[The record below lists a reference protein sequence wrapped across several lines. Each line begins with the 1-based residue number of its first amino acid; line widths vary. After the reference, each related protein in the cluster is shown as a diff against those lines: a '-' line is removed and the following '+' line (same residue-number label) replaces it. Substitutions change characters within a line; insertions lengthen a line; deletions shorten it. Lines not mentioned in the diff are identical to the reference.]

1 MRCLGGGER
10 EPRGAS
16 LSELTKT
23 LFRVFCCA
31 LCVFELLVGHT
42 TNMARPGNPEDR
54 RDRLAWALARVM
66 STRGYDGATVGEI
79 AKEAGLAAGL
89 VHYYYTDKRAIL
101 IHLLELIEKA
111 VESRIEHFSQNT
123 HTPQE
128 RVFAWIDAL
137 LSRGEGAHLEAV
149 RAWVFVGAE
158 ALRDKETHA
167 SFSQTLTK
175 LADQLFTR
183 MQAVVPDDTRKAQE
197 LTAAVMATVHG
208 YFLLAQTA
216 PELIPKGSAS
226 SMVRQFLQSS
236 WSNSKSDNPIVER
249 PTKRASRAK
258 PRS

>member
-1 MRCLGGGER
+1 MLFGPGECEPGGTLAQG
-10 EPRGAS
+10 
-16 LSELTKT
+16 LTKT
-23 LFRVFCCA
+23 LRGFFGCA
-31 LCVFELLVGHT
+31 VGVSELLVGHT

-111 VESRIEHFSQNT
+111 VESRIEHFSQDAQA
-123 HTPQE
+123 PQE

-137 LSRGEGAHLEAV
+137 LARGEGAHLEAV

-167 SFSQTLTK
+167 SFSQTLNK
-175 LADQLFTR
+175 LADQLLTR

-236 WSNSKSDNPIVER
+236 WSLPKSDNLIVER

-258 PRS
+258 TRS